1 MKKKDLFQLMVSD
14 NLVHHDKGGMAEPL
28 SSSRSHR
35 RGQQKTT
42 RGTLSKSP
50 KSKCSKHEP
59 VGTFQM
65 QIVTV
70 FHRSFGCVMIHS
82 GRLLYCITNI
92 SVSSC
97 KLLVFL
103 KKNSSMPPTLSVSN
117 VKKYR
122 FE

>member
-14 NLVHHDKGGMAEPL
+14 NSVHRDKGGMAEPL

-42 RGTLSKSP
+42 RGTLSKP
-50 KSKCSKHEP
+50 TETKCSKHEP
-59 VGTFQM
+59 VGTFEM
-65 QIVTV
+65 RILTV
-70 FHRSFGCVMIHS
+70 FLRSFGCVAVYS
-82 GRLLYCITNI
+82 GRLLHCLTNV
-92 SVSSC
+92 SASSC

-103 KKNSSMPPTLSVSN
+103 KKNSRMPPTPSVSN